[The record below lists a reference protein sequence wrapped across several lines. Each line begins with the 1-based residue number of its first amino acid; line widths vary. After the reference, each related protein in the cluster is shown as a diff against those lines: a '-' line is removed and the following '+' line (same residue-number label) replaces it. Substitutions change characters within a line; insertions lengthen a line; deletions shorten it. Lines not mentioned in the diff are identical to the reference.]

1 MKCALVRI
9 ILIASVTVGGCKW
22 QPDEKEDPHGVPA
35 DVQAALDALPD
46 AQAIAFTD
54 DGIPTYIIGELGKVG
69 AIQTD
74 DAIAAEASIRPM
86 LAPVLAPF
94 RLVTGDLA
102 LRRMRTDED
111 GNRHFRYQQRFNGL
125 D

>member
-1 MKCALVRI
+1 MKCALLLRVV
-9 ILIASVTVGGCKW
+9 LIASVTVVGCKW
-22 QPDEKEDPHGVPA
+22 QPDEKDDGGGVPK

-74 DAIAAEASIRPM
+74 DGIVAEAGIRPM
-86 LAPVLAPF
+86 LPPVLAPF

-102 LRRMRTDED
+102 
-111 GNRHFRYQQRFNGL
+111 
-125 D
+125 